1 MLSPRPSVKTVVP
14 LLAVT
19 IAAVCFLYRFNTLGG
34 RLAGFDNDHFIQL
47 VRSIAVLDGERPIRD
62 FTDTALEALWP
73 APTYSASAFAQRVFG
88 RSLRSEALLTAGMLS
103 GGAAGLFWLSWNF
116 GGAIPAAVLLTL
128 LAVALRPA
136 LYNYPKIVLF
146 VLAIAVMLAYARRPT
161 MTRLAAL
168 AGTVAMAA
176 LYRHDNGVYIGLAA
190 VTLVFLVRGRL
201 EAWRPVLALAAICT
215 VLLLPGIVF
224 AQAHGGFIAYLR
236 GCLEV
241 SRQEALRTARPG
253 AQFVVDWSQPIVVHR
268 PPPQPPLARFAVRW
282 ATTVTPT
289 MRERAEAELQLL
301 QPIRR
306 QDDRNWS
313 YAILSPTPDHVA
325 AIVRDVR
332 IADTDGIDRA
342 TFAIVAPPPP
352 SSPRWIEE
360 LRRWR
365 IAPGILR
372 RENAV
377 PWLYIVAWGVVVLAT
392 VLAVGPPSGRVQARS
407 NVPRAAV
414 QAVCVLGILV
424 LVGFLRTA
432 NPSRLADV
440 SVPVTILGAWL
451 LSGIARR
458 LRSCGRTARY
468 VAATCMTVLLCLTTA
483 AVVVLGEMHHQV
495 KVAGVGSANG
505 VRRQFSGLWRDLG
518 ALPSV
523 LYGIDEDLQRTAA
536 YLRRCTSPTDRVLV
550 ADNLPEINYFA
561 ERSFAA
567 GQNSFFSKFYSSPAF
582 QSLAIGRWDQQS
594 VPIALTQSGDRFE
607 QEFSSDY
614 PLLADYL
621 RTHYHKVGSVRV
633 EGATVM
639 DVWIDGWHT
648 FSADPQTGLPCAQR
662 QSAKGQ

>member
-1 MLSPRPSVKTVVP
+1 MLSPRPLLKTVVP

-73 APTYSASAFAQRVFG
+73 APTYSASAIAQRVFG

-103 GGAAGLFWLSWNF
+103 VGAAGLFWLSWDF
-116 GGAIPAAVLLTL
+116 AGAIPTAVLLTL

-146 VLAIAVMLAYARRPT
+146 VLAIAMMLAYARRPT
-161 MTRLAAL
+161 MTRLATL
-168 AGTVAMAA
+168 AGTVATAA
-176 LYRHDNGVYIGLAA
+176 LYRHDNGVYMGLAA
-190 VTLVFLVRGRL
+190 VTLVLLVRGRL
-201 EAWRPVLALAAICT
+201 EARRPVLVLAAICT
-215 VLLLPGIVF
+215 ALLLPGIVF
-224 AQAHGGFIAYLR
+224 AQADGGLIAYLR

-241 SRQEALRTARPG
+241 SRQEALRTAKPG
-253 AQFVVDWSQPIVVHR
+253 AHFVVDWSQPIIVRR
-268 PPPQPPLARFAVRW
+268 PPPQPPPARFAVRW
-282 ATTVTPT
+282 ATTVTPA

-306 QDDRNWS
+306 QDDWNWS

-325 AIVRDVR
+325 AIVRDNRVV
-332 IADTDGIDRA
+332 DTDGIDRA
-342 TFAIVAPPPP
+342 RFAITAPPPP

-365 IAPGILR
+365 IAPGILT

-377 PWLYIVAWGVVVLAT
+377 PWLYIVAWDVVVLT
-392 VLAVGPPSGRVQARS
+392 MVFAVWPRFARVVASS
-407 NVPRAAV
+407 NVPHAAV
-414 QAVCVLGILV
+414 QAVCVLGVLM
-424 LVGFLRTA
+424 LVGFLRNP

-451 LSGIARR
+451 LSGIVRG
-458 LRSCGRTARY
+458 LRSFGRTARY
-468 VAATCMTVLLCLTTA
+468 IATTCMTVLVCMTTA
-483 AVVVLGEMHHQV
+483 AVVVVGDVPHQL
-495 KVAGVGSANG
+495 KVAGFLSANG

-518 ALPSV
+518 VLPSV
-523 LYGIDEDLQRTAA
+523 LHGIDEDLQRTAA

-550 ADNLPEINYFA
+550 ADNLSEINYFA
-561 ERSFAA
+561 ERGFAA
-567 GQNSFFSKFYSSPAF
+567 GQNAFFSNFYSSPAF
-582 QSLAIGRWDQQS
+582 QRLAIERWDQQS
-594 VPIALTQSGDRFE
+594 VPIALTQSGRRFE
-607 QEFSSDY
+607 HEFSSDY

-621 RTHYHKVGSVRV
+621 HTHYHRVGSLRV
-633 EGATVM
+633 EGDTL
-639 DVWIDGWHT
+639 DLWIDRRHS
-648 FSADPQTGLPCAQR
+648 FSKDTHTGLPCAR
-662 QSAKGQ
+662 L